1 MIHEMRYTT
10 NQESDVIKIKN
21 HINQMLATIK

>member
-10 NQESDVIKIKN
+10 NQELDVIKIKN
-21 HINQMLATIK
+21 HINQMLAIIK